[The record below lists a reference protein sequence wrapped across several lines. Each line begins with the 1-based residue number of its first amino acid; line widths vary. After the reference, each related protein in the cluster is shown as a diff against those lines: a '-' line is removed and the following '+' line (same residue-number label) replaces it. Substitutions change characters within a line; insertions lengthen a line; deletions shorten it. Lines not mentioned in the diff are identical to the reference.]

1 MIGPAAKT
9 AGEGLMAAPP
19 TSRLQAGPGTRAS
32 GLRRR
37 GARSLCG
44 AAAATARHRHPTTSA
59 RPGPPTALVSL
70 AAPPPASRPPCPP
83 TLERLRRE
91 NTVITT
97 TTAAVSVHAVWRIRD
112 EVLTAPPRLRK

>member
-1 MIGPAAKT
+1 
-9 AGEGLMAAPP
+9 MATPP

-37 GARSLCG
+37 DDRSLFRNCCG
-44 AAAATARHRHPTTSA
+44 YCAIPSSHYLCGT
-59 RPGPPTALVSL
+59 GPPTALVSL
-70 AAPPPASRPPCPP
+70 AAPPPASRLPSPP

-97 TTAAVSVHAVWRIRD
+97 TTAAVSVHNPSGEYVMKFD
-112 EVLTAPPRLRK
+112 SAPPRLRK